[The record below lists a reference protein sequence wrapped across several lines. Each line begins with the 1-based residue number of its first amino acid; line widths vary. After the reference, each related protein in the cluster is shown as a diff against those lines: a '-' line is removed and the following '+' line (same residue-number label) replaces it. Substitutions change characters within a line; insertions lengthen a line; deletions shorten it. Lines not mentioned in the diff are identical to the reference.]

1 MCGLIGAIGKDSYS
15 FVQANLPFLQRR
27 GPDNQGVILINETLT
42 LGAARLAMTD
52 PHPRS
57 NQPML
62 DPLNGNVIVFNGEIY
77 NYSEIKKN
85 LGSRGIKFN
94 TNSDTEV
101 LLKALDYHG
110 ANYVDSLEG
119 MFAFAFYLKKEN
131 KLFLSRDYLGKKPL
145 YYSLGNGYFVFSSQ
159 INLVKKYL
167 ENLNIDQNALMTY
180 LKFGYL
186 IDPNTMYKEIKS
198 INPGETL
205 ELDLSSLSLVKF
217 NSFVPKSIINPPG
230 EEINGVLK
238 SSIYERIK
246 GHSKVAISLSG
257 GIDSTILAIEAAR
270 SGIKT
275 DAYTMHWS
283 ESDKPRY
290 NLDSI
295 AAQKIAKNIGLNH
308 VVVEMPRIKDL
319 ESNIVKYI
327 TAMGEPNSNPSGLS
341 MMALYSRMADDGF
354 RLVLTGD
361 GADEVLGGYER
372 YKIINKLNGFP
383 SFKSKILKK
392 ILSSSNSNN
401 KQLINYFSSM
411 ATTDSSEF
419 WNLWHQLVS
428 DKFLKTFTNGLET
441 AESTF
446 KRDYLTTKLSST
458 KNKVANTM
466 IRDLKIWLTMESN
479 RKLDRISMWNSI
491 EARSPYQSE
500 KFIGVGYKSMVNTKF
515 KYLDKTLLTKKY
527 PEIYELGVNSTKL
540 GFMSPLGHWLRNS
553 PELIHDSLNYSNL
566 KFGFDKQEMTKLSN
580 SPSKNQ
586 YTNFRFLWNLIILA
600 KWHENEQ

>member
-1 MCGLIGAIGKDSYS
+1 MCGQIGAIGKDSYS
-15 FVQANLPFLQRR
+15 FVQANLPLLQRR
-27 GPDNQGVILINETLT
+27 GPDSQGIISINETLT
-42 LGAARLAMTD
+42 LGACRLAMTD

-62 DPLNGNVIVFNGEIY
+62 DPLNGNIIVFNGEIY

-85 LGSRGIKFN
+85 LNSHGIKFN

-110 ANYVDSLEG
+110 ANYVDNLEG
-119 MFAFAFYLKKEN
+119 MFAFAFYLKREN

-145 YYSLGNGYFVFSSQ
+145 YYSLGTNYFVFSSQ
-159 INLVKKYL
+159 INLVKNYIK
-167 ENLNIDQNALMTY
+167 NLSLDQNALMTY

-186 IDPNTMYKEIKS
+186 IDPNTMYEEIKS

-205 ELDLSSLSLVKF
+205 ELDLKSLSLDKI
-217 NSFVPKSIINPPG
+217 NNFVPKSIINPPN
-230 EEINGVLK
+230 EEINEILK

-270 SGIKT
+270 SGIQT
-275 DAYTMHWS
+275 DAYTMLWS

-290 NLDSI
+290 NFDSI

-308 VVVEMPRIKDL
+308 VIVEMPKIKDL
-319 ESNIVKYI
+319 ESKINEYV

-341 MMALYSRMADDGF
+341 MMALYSQIADDGF

-372 YKIINKLNGFP
+372 YKIISKLNILP
-383 SFKSKILKK
+383 SFNSKILKK
-392 ILSSSNSNN
+392 ILSSNNSYN
-401 KQLINYFSSM
+401 KQLINYFSSL
-411 ATTDSSEF
+411 ANTDTPEF

-428 DKFLKTFTNGLET
+428 NKFLSTLTHGLEI
-441 AESTF
+441 ADSTF
-446 KRDYLTTKLSST
+446 KKDYLTTELSNT
-458 KNKVANTM
+458 KNKVANVM

-479 RKLDRISMWNSI
+479 RKLDRVSMWNSI

-500 KFIGVGYKSMVNTKF
+500 KFIGVGYKSMVDTNF
-515 KYLDKTLLTKKY
+515 EYLDKILLTKKY
-527 PEIYELGVNSTKL
+527 PGIYGLGVNSIKM

-553 PELIHDSLNYSNL
+553 PDLIHDSLQYL
-566 KFGFDKQEMTKLSN
+566 DVKFGFDKKELSKLYV
-580 SPSKNQ
+580 SPKKNQ

-600 KWHENEQ
+600 KWHEVE

>member
-27 GPDNQGVILINETLT
+27 GPDSQGIISINDTLT

-62 DPLNGNVIVFNGEIY
+62 DPLNGNIIVFNGEIY

-85 LGSRGIKFN
+85 LNSHGIKFN

-110 ANYVDSLEG
+110 VNYVDSLEG
-119 MFAFAFYLKKEN
+119 MFAFAFYLKREN

-145 YYSLGNGYFVFSSQ
+145 YYSLGNSYFVFSSQ
-159 INLVKKYL
+159 INLVKKYI

-186 IDPNTMYKEIKS
+186 IDPDTMYKEIKS

-205 ELDLSSLSLVKF
+205 ELDLNSLSLVKT
-217 NSFVPKSIINPPG
+217 NNFVPKSIINPPD
-230 EEINGVLK
+230 EEINEALK
-238 SSIYERIK
+238 SSIYERIE

-257 GIDSTILAIEAAR
+257 GIDSTIIAIETAR
-270 SGIKT
+270 SGIQT

-308 VVVEMPRIKDL
+308 VIVEMPKIKEL
-319 ESNIVKYI
+319 ESNIAKYVS
-327 TAMGEPNSNPSGLS
+327 AMGEPNSNPSGLS
-341 MMALYSRMADDGF
+341 MMALYSQMADDGF

-372 YKIINKLNGFP
+372 YKIINNLNSFP
-383 SFKSKILKK
+383 SFRNKILKR
-392 ILSSSNSNN
+392 ILSSSNPYN
-401 KQLINYFSSM
+401 KQLINYFSSV

-428 DKFLKTFTNGLET
+428 DKFIKTFTHGLE
-441 AESTF
+441 STDSIF
-446 KRDYLTTKLSST
+446 KKDYLTTELSNT
-458 KNKVANTM
+458 KNKVANVM

-500 KFIGVGYKSMVNTKF
+500 KFIGVGYKSMIDTKF
-515 KYLDKTLLTKKY
+515 KYLDKTLLSKKY
-527 PEIYELGVNSTKL
+527 PEIYKLGVNSIKM

-553 PELIHDSLNYSNL
+553 PELIYNSLDYL
-566 KFGFDKQEMTKLSN
+566 DHEFGFDKKEMSKLYA
-580 SPSKNQ
+580 SPQKNQ
-586 YTNFRFLWNLIILA
+586 YTNFRFLWSLIILA
-600 KWHENEQ
+600 KWHEIE

>member
-1 MCGLIGAIGKDSYS
+1 MCGIIGAIGKDSYS

-27 GPDNQGVILINETLT
+27 GPDSQGIISINESLT
-42 LGAARLAMTD
+42 LGACRLAMTD

-62 DPLNGNVIVFNGEIY
+62 DPLNGNIIVFNGEIY

-85 LGSRGIKFN
+85 LNSHGIKFN

-110 ANYVDSLEG
+110 ASYVDSLEG

-145 YYSLGNGYFVFSSQ
+145 YYSLGTNYFIFSSQ
-159 INLVKKYL
+159 INLIKNYV
-167 ENLNIDQNALMTY
+167 ENLSIDQNALMTY

-205 ELDLSSLSLVKF
+205 ALDLKLLSLDRI
-217 NSFVPKSIINPPG
+217 NNFVPKSIINPPD
-230 EEINGVLK
+230 EEIDKALIT
-238 SSIYERIK
+238 SIHERIK

-270 SGIKT
+270 SGIQA

-308 VVVEMPRIKDL
+308 IIVEMPKIKEL
-319 ESNIVKYI
+319 ESNITQYVL
-327 TAMGEPNSNPSGLS
+327 AMGEPNSNSSGLS
-341 MMALYSRMADDGF
+341 MMALYSQMADDGF

-372 YKIINKLNGFP
+372 YKTISRLNNLP
-383 SFKSKILKK
+383 SFKSEILKK
-392 ILSSSNSNN
+392 ILSSSNPHN
-401 KQLINYFSSM
+401 KQLINYFSSV

-428 DKFLKTFTNGLET
+428 NKFLETLTHGLEIT
-441 AESTF
+441 DSPF
-446 KRDYLTTKLSST
+446 KRDCLITELSST
-458 KNKVANTM
+458 KNKVANVM

-500 KFIGVGYKSMVNTKF
+500 KFIGVGYKSMINTKF
-515 KYLDKTLLTKKY
+515 KYLDKKLLTKKY
-527 PEIYELGVNSTKL
+527 PDIYELGVNSIKM

-553 PELIHDSLNYSNL
+553 PDLIHDSLKYL
-566 KFGFDKQEMTKLSN
+566 DLEFGFDKKELSKLYA
-580 SPSKNQ
+580 SPQKKQ
-586 YTNFRFLWNLIILA
+586 YTNFRFLWSLIILA
-600 KWHENEQ
+600 KWHEIE

>member
-27 GPDNQGVILINETLT
+27 GPDSQGIISVNNNLT
-42 LGAARLAMTD
+42 LGVARLAMTD

-62 DPLNGNVIVFNGEIY
+62 DPLNGNIIVFNGEIY

-85 LGSRGIKFN
+85 LNSHGIKFN

-110 ANYVDSLEG
+110 TNYVDNLEG
-119 MFAFAFYLKKEN
+119 MFAFAFYLKREN

-145 YYSLGNGYFVFSSQ
+145 YYSLGTNYFVFSSQ
-159 INLVKKYL
+159 INLVKNYTK
-167 ENLNIDQNALMTY
+167 NLSLDQNALMTY

-186 IDPNTMYKEIKS
+186 IDPNTMYEEIKS
-198 INPGETL
+198 VNPGETL
-205 ELDLSSLSLVKF
+205 ELDLKSLSLDKV
-217 NSFVPKSIINPPG
+217 NNFVPKSIINPPN
-230 EEINGVLK
+230 EEINETLK

-246 GHSKVAISLSG
+246 GHPKVAISLSG

-270 SGIKT
+270 SGIQA

-290 NLDSI
+290 NFDSI

-308 VVVEMPRIKDL
+308 VIVEMPKIKDL
-319 ESNIVKYI
+319 ESKVIEYV

-341 MMALYSRMADDGF
+341 MMALYSQIADDGF

-372 YKIINKLNGFP
+372 YKIISKLNILP
-383 SFKSKILKK
+383 SFESKILKK
-392 ILSSSNSNN
+392 ILSSNN
-401 KQLINYFSSM
+401 PYHKQLINYFSSV
-411 ATTDSSEF
+411 ATTDSPEF

-428 DKFLKTFTNGLET
+428 NKFLSTLTHGLEIVD
-441 AESTF
+441 STF
-446 KRDYLTTKLSST
+446 KKDYLTAELSNT
-458 KNKVANTM
+458 KNKVANVM

-479 RKLDRISMWNSI
+479 RKLDRVSMWNSI

-500 KFIGVGYKSMVNTKF
+500 KFIGVGYKSMVDTNF
-515 KYLDKTLLTKKY
+515 KYLDKILLTKKY
-527 PEIYELGVNSTKL
+527 PDIYGLGVNSIKM

-553 PELIHDSLNYSNL
+553 PDLIHDSLQYL
-566 KFGFDKQEMTKLSN
+566 DVKFGFDKNELSKLYV
-580 SPSKNQ
+580 SPKKNQ

-600 KWHENEQ
+600 KWHEVG

>member
-1 MCGLIGAIGKDSYS
+1 MCGIIGAIGKDSYS

-27 GPDNQGVILINETLT
+27 GPDSQGIISINESLT
-42 LGAARLAMTD
+42 LGACRLAMTD

-62 DPLNGNVIVFNGEIY
+62 DPLNGNIIVFNGEIY

-85 LGSRGIKFN
+85 LNSHGIKFN

-110 ANYVDSLEG
+110 ASYVDSLEG

-145 YYSLGNGYFVFSSQ
+145 YYSLGTNYFIFSSQ
-159 INLVKKYL
+159 INLIKNYV
-167 ENLNIDQNALMTY
+167 ENLSIDQNALMTY

-205 ELDLSSLSLVKF
+205 ALDLKLLSLDRI
-217 NSFVPKSIINPPG
+217 NNFVPKSIINPPD
-230 EEINGVLK
+230 EEIDKALIT
-238 SSIYERIK
+238 SIHERIK

-270 SGIKT
+270 SGIQA

-308 VVVEMPRIKDL
+308 IIVEMPKIKEL
-319 ESNIVKYI
+319 ESNITQYVL
-327 TAMGEPNSNPSGLS
+327 AMGEPNSNSSGLS
-341 MMALYSRMADDGF
+341 MMALYSQMADDGF

-372 YKIINKLNGFP
+372 YKTISRLNNLP
-383 SFKSKILKK
+383 SFKSEILKK
-392 ILSSSNSNN
+392 ILSSSNPHN
-401 KQLINYFSSM
+401 KQLINHVH
-411 ATTDSSEF
+411 TIQLSEITRTVLNIMMF
-419 WNLWHQLVS
+419 TRYHMMITLGIKLFFPSLWCVYASINSAIIFIAKRWNYL
-428 DKFLKTFTNGLET
+428 FRGFT
-441 AESTF
+441 
-446 KRDYLTTKLSST
+446 
-458 KNKVANTM
+458 
-466 IRDLKIWLTMESN
+466 
-479 RKLDRISMWNSI
+479 
-491 EARSPYQSE
+491 
-500 KFIGVGYKSMVNTKF
+500 
-515 KYLDKTLLTKKY
+515 
-527 PEIYELGVNSTKL
+527 
-540 GFMSPLGHWLRNS
+540 
-553 PELIHDSLNYSNL
+553 
-566 KFGFDKQEMTKLSN
+566 
-580 SPSKNQ
+580 
-586 YTNFRFLWNLIILA
+586 
-600 KWHENEQ
+600 

>member
-15 FVQANLPFLQRR
+15 FVQANLPLLQRR
-27 GPDNQGVILINETLT
+27 GPDSQGIISINETLT
-42 LGAARLAMTD
+42 LGACRLAMTD

-62 DPLNGNVIVFNGEIY
+62 DPLNGNIIVFNGEIY

-85 LGSRGIKFN
+85 LNSHGIKFN

-110 ANYVDSLEG
+110 ANYVDNLEG
-119 MFAFAFYLKKEN
+119 MFAFAFYLKREN

-145 YYSLGNGYFVFSSQ
+145 YYSLGTNYFVFSSQ
-159 INLVKKYL
+159 INLVKNYIK
-167 ENLNIDQNALMTY
+167 NLSLDQNALMTY

-186 IDPNTMYKEIKS
+186 IDPNTMYEEIKS

-205 ELDLSSLSLVKF
+205 ELDLKSLSLDKI
-217 NSFVPKSIINPPG
+217 NNFVPKSIINPPN
-230 EEINGVLK
+230 EEINEILK

-270 SGIKT
+270 SGIQT
-275 DAYTMHWS
+275 DAYTMLWS

-290 NLDSI
+290 NFDSI

-308 VVVEMPRIKDL
+308 VIVEMPKIKDL
-319 ESNIVKYI
+319 ESKINEYV

-341 MMALYSRMADDGF
+341 MMALYSQIADDGF

-372 YKIINKLNGFP
+372 YKIISKLNILP
-383 SFKSKILKK
+383 SFNSKILKK
-392 ILSSSNSNN
+392 ILSSNNSYN
-401 KQLINYFSSM
+401 KQLINYFSSL
-411 ATTDSSEF
+411 ANTDTPEF

-428 DKFLKTFTNGLET
+428 NKFLSTLTHGLEI
-441 AESTF
+441 ADSTF
-446 KRDYLTTKLSST
+446 KKDYLTTELSNT
-458 KNKVANTM
+458 KNKVANVM

-479 RKLDRISMWNSI
+479 RKLDRVSMWNSI

-500 KFIGVGYKSMVNTKF
+500 KFIGVGYKSMVDTNF
-515 KYLDKTLLTKKY
+515 EYLDKILLTKKY
-527 PEIYELGVNSTKL
+527 PGIYGLGVNSIKM

-553 PELIHDSLNYSNL
+553 PDLIHDSLQYL
-566 KFGFDKQEMTKLSN
+566 DVKFGFDKKELSKLYV
-580 SPSKNQ
+580 SPKKNQ

-600 KWHENEQ
+600 KWHEVE